1 MPFFNQFFLSSITSK
16 VIKAME
22 EITIDNITI
31 VTVSNSET
39 IYIEN
44 LECEVLPFYE
54 WALGI

>member
-1 MPFFNQFFLSSITSK
+1 
-16 VIKAME
+16 ME
-22 EITIDNITI
+22 ENTIENITI

-39 IYIEN
+39 MYIEN